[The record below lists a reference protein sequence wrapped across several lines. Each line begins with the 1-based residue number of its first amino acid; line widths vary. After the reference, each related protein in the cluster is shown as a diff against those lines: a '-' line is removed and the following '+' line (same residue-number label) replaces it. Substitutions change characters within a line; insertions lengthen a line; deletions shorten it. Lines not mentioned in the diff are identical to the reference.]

1 MEIHSSWTHL
11 MTTSLS
17 QLKLTWIWL
26 SVLEWIL
33 LVFKQCLSHAQDCY
47 FLGGRGEGGEFTD
60 ASHAQCHTEVP
71 HPPSNGEST
80 FTCFS
85 RLDTKARS
93 LISSSSSLSLLL
105 TSTYSSKLS
114 AYRWNLTFAGA
125 TLSNN
130 TSEKACRKRRVIPW
144 PLLPSGKRWC
154 AWFHCRSLEYL
165 SF

>member
-47 FLGGRGEGGEFTD
+47 FLGGGGRIYRRESCPV
-60 ASHAQCHTEVP
+60 SHGSTP
-71 HPPSNGEST
+71 PPSNGEST

>member
-1 MEIHSSWTHL
+1 M
-11 MTTSLS
+11 
-17 QLKLTWIWL
+17 
-26 SVLEWIL
+26 LEPCPGL
-33 LVFKQCLSHAQDCY
+33 LF
-47 FLGGRGEGGEFTD
+47 FGGRGEGGEFTD
-60 ASHAQCHTEVP
+60 ASHAQFHTEVP

-114 AYRWNLTFAGA
+114 AYRWNLTFAEA

-130 TSEKACRKRRVIPW
+130 TSEKACRKRRVIP
-144 PLLPSGKRWC
+144 
-154 AWFHCRSLEYL
+154 
-165 SF
+165 